1 MTRPVKRIGGSS
13 ARACVIVLKGASLV
27 LCAAWP
33 AAAAEPTI
41 VTGGGMMLH
50 SVSAHFPDP
59 RRFFPGGDRAD
70 VVNNNCLLC
79 HSAGMVLTQPKLSS
93 AEWQAEVD
101 KMRNTYK
108 APIAA
113 SDVPAIVDYLTD
125 LGVGK

>member
-33 AAAAEPTI
+33 AAAEPTI
-41 VTGGGMMLH
+41 VAGGGMMLH
-50 SVSAHFPDP
+50 SISAHFPDP

>member
-13 ARACVIVLKGASLV
+13 ARACIIVLTCASLV
-27 LCAAWP
+27 LCVAWP
-33 AAAAEPTI
+33 AAAAEPTS
-41 VTGGGMMLH
+41 VTSGGMTLH
-50 SVSAHFPDP
+50 SISAHFSDP
-59 RRFFPGGDRAD
+59 RRFFPGGGRAD

>member
-1 MTRPVKRIGGSS
+1 VT
-13 ARACVIVLKGASLV
+13 GASLV
-27 LCAAWP
+27 LSAAWP

-41 VTGGGMMLH
+41 VTGAGMTLY
-50 SVSAHFPDP
+50 SISAHFPDP
-59 RRFFPGGDRAD
+59 GRFFPGGDRAD

-79 HSAGMVLTQPKLSS
+79 HSADMVLTQPKLSS

-125 LGVGK
+125 LDVGK

>member
-13 ARACVIVLKGASLV
+13 ARACVMVLSGASFV
-27 LCAAWP
+27 LCAALP

-41 VTGGGMMLH
+41 VTGDGLTLH
-50 SVSAHFPDP
+50 SVSADFPDP

-70 VVNNNCLLC
+70 VVNDNCLRC
-79 HSAGMVLTQPKLSS
+79 HSAGMVLTQPKLSR
-93 AEWQAEVD
+93 AEWRAEVD

-125 LGVGK
+125 LDIGK